1 MRMNVHQTPI
11 GWPAP
16 IILFVALVLFLSLV
30 AIKAGGGG
38 PQDEVGSKRSGLSM
52 AGVVVQMLAFFWVGF
67 GNLTIAYAPT
77 SPQALEQAG
86 ATLLLTGITCGLFW
100 ASKRALGRNWSIV
113 ARMRSEHELVT
124 EGPFAHVR
132 HPIYSAM
139 FLWMLAM
146 AVAFG
151 HYWGLIFG
159 VPLYWIGTILR
170 IREEERLLRTQFG
183 ADYDAYAKRVKR
195 FFPFII

>member
-1 MRMNVHQTPI
+1 MNVHQTPI

-16 IILFVALVLFLSLV
+16 IILFVALVLFLALV

-52 AGVVVQMLAFFWVGF
+52 AGVMVQMLAFFWVGF

-77 SPQALEQAG
+77 SSQALEQAG
-86 ATLLLTGITCGLFW
+86 VTLLLTGLTCALFW

-113 ARMRSEHELVT
+113 ARTRSEHELVT
-124 EGPFAHVR
+124 WGPFAYVR

-170 IREEERLLRTQFG
+170 IREEERLLRAQIG

-195 FFPFII
+195 FFPFLI